1 MTNCDSRTSRSGTPY
16 LTIGLNGMEILQRAI
31 DAFVAHRQY
40 DSFGNVTDESGPA
53 VDFIFGYTGKA
64 WDADAE
70 LYDYYH
76 RMYDPVV
83 GRFASADPL
92 GLASG
97 DANLYRY
104 VGNNPLNY
112 IDPTGLCGQ
121 SWSGS
126 QSLSSVWDVIQPD
139 YSFMDSYEDPWNP
152 LYALDSTLND
162 ISLNSGSL
170 GDYSNDISSTYIDH
184 FYFDSTI
191 NQDPFAEM
199 MAAANS
205 DIHSQ
210 MAIGLTKDGTG
221 VYLAGG
227 KLVPAVNPAV
237 PYYEPAGSEYI
248 NNALLTALVGDY
260 SGAETNLG
268 GIAGSIAAGF
278 LGIDLPKDLADL
290 TYGFHHW
297 EWSWSHV
304 GNQVLNGIALA
315 PVVGVLKN
323 LKYVDEVADVSKTT
337 SKTISNTLQSVPIKP
352 SSAPGAFTPRIT
364 AKGISRVE
372 QHLGQFGENA
382 ANQAM
387 VGRLKAGQTT
397 AQDINFY
404 MHELK
409 ESAVMGRTRGAF
421 SDVYEWQRAAHLET
435 LEWQGI
441 PYHPGYESQLYHP
454 DVIRQLPEHFNPAAW
469 PK

>member
-1 MTNCDSRTSRSGTPY
+1 
-16 LTIGLNGMEILQRAI
+16 MEILQRAI

-126 QSLSSVWDVIQPD
+126 QSLPSVWDVIQPD

-352 SSAPGAFTPRIT
+352 SAILVSKL
-364 AKGISRVE
+364 AKG
-372 QHLGQFGENA
+372 
-382 ANQAM
+382 M
-387 VGRLKAGQTT
+387 
-397 AQDINFY
+397 
-404 MHELK
+404 ELDP
-409 ESAVMGRTRGAF
+409 T
-421 SDVYEWQRAAHLET
+421 RAAVFRGGQSFKLKPNDFKIDKTTGLVKTTHGVSLDVGPASLQKFGGAT
-435 LEWQGI
+435 QIKSI
-441 PYHPGYESQLYHP
+441 PSDLKIIQRGQRL
-454 DVIRQLPEHFNPAAW
+454 EHFEIVPRT
-469 PK
+469 PMSQQKFQQLLDKIEVF